1 MQTFE
6 AMTLVHSIARSL
18 NTLLIWIPQMIAH
31 EAGRGP
37 DPMPTH
43 VAGEKPWQPLG
54 RQVERASQAISSSL
68 PLPPA
73 ASRPGRDPTR
83 RRGDDSNETRSLAAS
98 SRFTHSRTS
107 SCSTPIKETHVSTV
121 ASARPSPERSWSA
134 RGSERISP
142 GTRCFPSRRGR
153 HKSMPGS
160 SSQLTLTYTPALL
173 VVRLV
178 LLILLVHLMVAG
190 PTAAREWVV

>member
-1 MQTFE
+1 
-6 AMTLVHSIARSL
+6 MTLVHSFARSL
-18 NTLLIWIPQMIAH
+18 NTLLIWMPQVIAH

-37 DPMPTH
+37 DPIPTH

-54 RQVERASQAISSSL
+54 SQVERASLAMSSL
-68 PLPPA
+68 LPLQA
-73 ASRPGRDPTR
+73 ASPPLCHLTR
-83 RRGDDSNETRSLAAS
+83 YRGDDSTETRSLAAT
-98 SRFTHSRTS
+98 SRFTNSRTS
-107 SCSTPIKETHVSTV
+107 SCSAAIKETHVSTV

-160 SSQLTLTYTPALL
+160 SSQLTLTYTAALL